1 MSDSKTSSQSRKPR
15 AEQFATTRW
24 SVVVAAGRRSSPES
38 REALAMLCSGY
49 WFPLYGF
56 VRAQGFSTHD
66 AQDLTQEFFSRLI
79 ESNSIGD
86 ADRARGRF
94 RTFLI
99 AALKHFL
106 ANERDRARAKKR
118 GGGRHVLPLDFD
130 AGEDR
135 LSREPTH
142 HATPEKIFERRWAL
156 ALLETVLARLRED
169 FQAGEKRELF
179 DRLKGSLAGQRDA
192 GGYASIAAELGMTE
206 GAVKVAVHRLR
217 RRYREL
223 LREEIAQ
230 TVADP
235 ADVDQEIRDLFAAL
249 SA

>member
-1 MSDSKTSSQSRKPR
+1 MLERGPGGRSPR
-15 AEQFATTRW
+15 IGE
-24 SVVVAAGRRSSPES
+24 VARRVGDAVCRLLVS
-38 REALAMLCSGY
+38 ALRL
-49 WFPLYGF
+49 
-56 VRAQGFSTHD
+56 RARARLSTHD
-66 AQDLTQEFFSRLI
+66 ARDLTQEFFARLI
-79 ESNSIGD
+79 ESNTIGD

-106 ANERDRARAKKR
+106 ANKRDRARAKKR

-156 ALLETVLARLRED
+156 ALLETVLARLREE
-169 FQAGEKRELF
+169 FQAGGKRELF
-179 DRLKGSLAGQRDA
+179 ERLKGSLAGQGDA
-192 GGYASIAAELGMTE
+192 GGYANIAAELGMTE
-206 GAVKVAVHRLR
+206 GAIKVAVHRLR

-223 LREEIAQ
+223 LRDEIAQ

-235 ADVDQEIRDLFAAL
+235 ADVDEEIRDLFAAL